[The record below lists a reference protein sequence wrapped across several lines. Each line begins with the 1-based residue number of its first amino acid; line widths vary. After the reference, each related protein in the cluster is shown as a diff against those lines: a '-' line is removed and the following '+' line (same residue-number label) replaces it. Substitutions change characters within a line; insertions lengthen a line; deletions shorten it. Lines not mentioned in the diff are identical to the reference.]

1 MENSESLQQQNSNT
15 PIKSAK
21 NCDIYF
27 LIISVILWT
36 AGFYK
41 MSFAA
46 LLAMLAFLSLRL
58 KQPTSFNH
66 WLVVLLKIIV
76 LLPLILTLAFY
87 FIMSIYQ
94 TKVDLLTQGL
104 LYFLSINEYLFNS
117 FLSHIFTGL
126 SNTLADVTTIWKHQ
140 HFSEPVIEY
149 YLKPRFQI
157 FMFFVMLMGCYIT
170 TQFIRYAFNKDGVVF
185 KSIQDGN
192 YLISKT
198 KIYMQVCFCSILA
211 FACLLVLLYVNLQ
224 YQPGSLAKRQ
234 YSFNL
239 FSLKDKYFYINLYL
253 SFLIYTKLWLCV
265 SACTHIAVCSALTL
279 KEKKQKN

>member
-157 FMFFVMLMGCYIT
+157 FKFFVMLMGCYIT

-224 YQPGSLAKRQ
+224 HQPGSLAKRQ
-234 YSFNL
+234 YSFNF

-265 SACTHIAVCSALTL
+265 STLAHMVVCSALTL
-279 KEKKQKN
+279 KEKNQK

>member
-157 FMFFVMLMGCYIT
+157 FMFFYVNG
-170 TQFIRYAFNKDGVVF
+170 
-185 KSIQDGN
+185 
-192 YLISKT
+192 
-198 KIYMQVCFCSILA
+198 
-211 FACLLVLLYVNLQ
+211 LLYNHTIH
-224 YQPGSLAKRQ
+224 SLCFQ
-234 YSFNL
+234 
-239 FSLKDKYFYINLYL
+239 
-253 SFLIYTKLWLCV
+253 
-265 SACTHIAVCSALTL
+265 
-279 KEKKQKN
+279 

>member
-1 MENSESLQQQNSNT
+1 MENSESLQQENSNT

-224 YQPGSLAKRQ
+224 HQPGSLAKRQ
-234 YSFNL
+234 YSFNF

-265 SACTHIAVCSALTL
+265 STLAHMVVCSALTL
-279 KEKKQKN
+279 KEKNQK

>member
-66 WLVVLLKIIV
+66 WLVVLLKINV
-76 LLPLILTLAFY
+76 FLPLILTLAFY

-224 YQPGSLAKRQ
+224 HQPGSLAKRQ
-234 YSFNL
+234 YSFNF

-265 SACTHIAVCSALTL
+265 STLAHMVVCSALTL
-279 KEKKQKN
+279 KEKNQK

>member
-66 WLVVLLKIIV
+66 WLVALIKIIV
-76 LLPLILTLAFY
+76 LLPLILTLVFY
-87 FIMSIYQ
+87 SIMSIYQ
-94 TKVDLLTQGL
+94 TKVGLLTQGL

-140 HFSEPVIEY
+140 LFSEPLIEY
-149 YLKPRFQI
+149 YLMPRFQI
-157 FMFFVMLMGCYIT
+157 FILFVLLMGCYIT
-170 TQFIRYAFNKDGVVF
+170 TQSIRYAFNTDGVVF
-185 KSIQDGN
+185 KSIRDGN

>member
-198 KIYMQVCFCSILA
+198 KIYMQVCLCSILA

-224 YQPGSLAKRQ
+224 HQPGSLAKRQ
-234 YSFNL
+234 YSFNF

-265 SACTHIAVCSALTL
+265 STLAHMVVCSALTL
-279 KEKKQKN
+279 KEKNQK

>member
-224 YQPGSLAKRQ
+224 HQPGSLAKRQ
-234 YSFNL
+234 YSFNF

-265 SACTHIAVCSALTL
+265 STLTHMVVCSALTL
-279 KEKKQKN
+279 KEKNQK

>member
-15 PIKSAK
+15 PIKPAK
-21 NCDIYF
+21 NYDIYF
-27 LIISVILWT
+27 LIISVILWR

-41 MSFAA
+41 MSFVA

-66 WLVVLLKIIV
+66 WLVALIKIIV

-94 TKVDLLTQGL
+94 TKVGLLTQGL

-224 YQPGSLAKRQ
+224 HQPGSLAKRQ
-234 YSFNL
+234 YSFNF

-265 SACTHIAVCSALTL
+265 STLAHMVVCSALTL
-279 KEKKQKN
+279 KEKNQK

>member
-224 YQPGSLAKRQ
+224 HQPGSLAKRQ
-234 YSFNL
+234 YSFNF

-265 SACTHIAVCSALTL
+265 STLAHMVVCSALTL
-279 KEKKQKN
+279 KEKNQK

>member
-15 PIKSAK
+15 PIKPVK
-21 NCDIYF
+21 NWDIYF

-58 KQPTSFNH
+58 KQLTSFNH

-211 FACLLVLLYVNLQ
+211 VACLLVLLYVNLQ
-224 YQPGSLAKRQ
+224 HQPGSLAKRQ
-234 YSFNL
+234 YSFNF

-265 SACTHIAVCSALTL
+265 STLAHMVVCSALTL
-279 KEKKQKN
+279 KEKNQK

>member
-224 YQPGSLAKRQ
+224 HQPGSLAKRQ
-234 YSFNL
+234 YSFNF

-265 SACTHIAVCSALTL
+265 STLAHMVVCSALSL
-279 KEKKQKN
+279 KGKNQK

>member
-1 MENSESLQQQNSNT
+1 
-15 PIKSAK
+15 
-21 NCDIYF
+21 
-27 LIISVILWT
+27 
-36 AGFYK
+36 
-41 MSFAA
+41 
-46 LLAMLAFLSLRL
+46 
-58 KQPTSFNH
+58 
-66 WLVVLLKIIV
+66 
-76 LLPLILTLAFY
+76 
-87 FIMSIYQ
+87 MSIYQ

-224 YQPGSLAKRQ
+224 HQPGSLAKRQ
-234 YSFNL
+234 YSFNF

-265 SACTHIAVCSALTL
+265 STLAHMVVCSALTL
-279 KEKKQKN
+279 KEKNQK

>member
-15 PIKSAK
+15 PIKPAK
-21 NCDIYF
+21 NYDIYF
-27 LIISVILWT
+27 LIISVILWR

-41 MSFAA
+41 MSFVA

-66 WLVVLLKIIV
+66 WLVALIKIIV

-94 TKVDLLTQGL
+94 TKVGLLTQGL

>member
-170 TQFIRYAFNKDGVVF
+170 TQFIRYAFNKDGVFF

-224 YQPGSLAKRQ
+224 HQPGSLAKRQ
-234 YSFNL
+234 YSFNF

-265 SACTHIAVCSALTL
+265 STLAHMVVCSALTL
-279 KEKKQKN
+279 KEKNQK

>member
-211 FACLLVLLYVNLQ
+211 FACFLVLLYVNLQ
-224 YQPGSLAKRQ
+224 HQPGSLAKRQ
-234 YSFNL
+234 YSFNF

-265 SACTHIAVCSALTL
+265 STLAHMVVSSALTL
-279 KEKKQKN
+279 KEKNQK

>member
-140 HFSEPVIEY
+140 HFFVFFIEY

-185 KSIQDGN
+185 KSIQDVN

-224 YQPGSLAKRQ
+224 HQPGSLAKRQ
-234 YSFNL
+234 YSFNF

-265 SACTHIAVCSALTL
+265 STLAHMVVCSALTL
-279 KEKKQKN
+279 KEKNQK

>member
-117 FLSHIFTGL
+117 FLSHLFTGL

-224 YQPGSLAKRQ
+224 HQPGSLAKRQ
-234 YSFNL
+234 YSFNF

-265 SACTHIAVCSALTL
+265 STLAHMVVCSALTL
-279 KEKKQKN
+279 KEKNQK

>member
-224 YQPGSLAKRQ
+224 HQPGSLAKRQ
-234 YSFNL
+234 YSFNF

-265 SACTHIAVCSALTL
+265 STLAHMVVSSALTL
-279 KEKKQKN
+279 KEKNQK

>member
-126 SNTLADVTTIWKHQ
+126 SSTLADVTTIWKHQ

-224 YQPGSLAKRQ
+224 HQPGSLAKRQ
-234 YSFNL
+234 YSFNF

-265 SACTHIAVCSALTL
+265 STLAHMVVCSALTL
-279 KEKKQKN
+279 KEKNQK

>member
-234 YSFNL
+234 YSFNF

-265 SACTHIAVCSALTL
+265 STLAHMVVCSALTL
-279 KEKKQKN
+279 KEKNQK

>member
-211 FACLLVLLYVNLQ
+211 FACLLVLLYLNLQ
-224 YQPGSLAKRQ
+224 HQPGSLAKRQ
-234 YSFNL
+234 YSFNF

-265 SACTHIAVCSALTL
+265 STLAHMVVCSALTL
-279 KEKKQKN
+279 KEKNQK

>member
-66 WLVVLLKIIV
+66 WLVVLLKINV

-224 YQPGSLAKRQ
+224 HQPGSLAKRQ
-234 YSFNL
+234 YSFNF

-265 SACTHIAVCSALTL
+265 STLAHMVVCSALTL
-279 KEKKQKN
+279 KEKNQK

>member
-224 YQPGSLAKRQ
+224 HQPGSLAKRQ
-234 YSFNL
+234 YSFNF
-239 FSLKDKYFYINLYL
+239 FSLKDKYFYVNLYL

-279 KEKKQKN
+279 QEKKDK